1 MVNLE
6 WYRTFKEI
14 YENGTL
20 TKAAMALY
28 SSQPGVSVHLNALE
42 AYVGK
47 KLFERTSR
55 KMIPTEEGKFL
66 YEYIIESINK
76 LEIAEQHF
84 KKTTQ
89 EKNPSLHVGMCSEM
103 FQHVI
108 ESEIPGLAFDLV
120 AKFGIHT
127 DLIKDLN
134 NGILDLVITPRKQND
149 KKSLVEYTAFSKER
163 IVLIAGAKTET
174 TALERLIKANKWKEL
189 ENELQNNIWYSAS
202 NEMEHFRRF
211 WFENFNKRPAFKPN
225 YILPNIG
232 SIIRCLSNETGL
244 AVIPDFLCHKGIE
257 EKEIRLIWDG
267 KVKTENTLYFASRT
281 DLKYKKELQILQDI
295 FKSKMRNVPHLE
307 CQTTTESAH

>member
-20 TKAAMALY
+20 TKASVALY
-28 SSQPGVSVHLNALE
+28 ASQPGVSVHLNALE

-103 FQHVI
+103 FQHSI
-108 ESEIPGLAFDLV
+108 EHEIPKLEFDLV
-120 AKFGIHT
+120 AKFGAHT

-134 NGILDLVITPRKQND
+134 NGLLDLVITPRKQSD

-163 IVLIAGAKTET
+163 IILIAGIKTDTSTVE
-174 TALERLIKANKWKEL
+174 AHIKSQNYEEL
-189 ENELQNNIWYSAS
+189 EEELQRNTWYSAS

-211 WFENFNKRPAFKPN
+211 WYENFKKRPSFKPN

-232 SIIRCLSNETGL
+232 SIIRCLSNENGL
-244 AVIPDFLCHKGIE
+244 ALVPDFLCHEAISNN
-257 EKEIRLIWDG
+257 EIKRIWDG
-267 KVKTENTLYFASRT
+267 RVKTENTLYFASRT
-281 DLKYKKELQILQDI
+281 DLKYKKELKVLQGI
-295 FKSKMRNVPHLE
+295 FRTKMK
-307 CQTTTESAH
+307 TEVDKGV

>member
-20 TKAAMALY
+20 TKASIALY

-55 KMIPTEEGKFL
+55 KMIPTEDGKFL
-66 YEYIIESINK
+66 YEYIIESLKK

-89 EKNPSLHVGMCSEM
+89 EKNPSLNIGMCSEM
-103 FQHVI
+103 FQLII
-108 ESEIPGLAFDLV
+108 EPEIPKLDFDLV
-120 AKFGIHT
+120 ARFGAHT

-134 NGILDLVITPRKQND
+134 NGILDLVITPKKQNE
-149 KKSLVEYTAFSKER
+149 KKSLVEYIPFSKER
-163 IVLIAGAKTET
+163 IVLIAGNKTNVT
-174 TALERLIKANKWKEL
+174 KIQKHIKSKNLSKLEDEL
-189 ENELQNNIWYSAS
+189 LQNVWYSSS

-211 WFENFNKRPAFKPN
+211 WFENFNKKPAFKPN
-225 YILPNIG
+225 YILPNIT
-232 SIIRCLSNETGL
+232 SIIRCLNNGNGL
-244 AVIPDFLCHKGIE
+244 ALVPDFLCQEQIFRNQINLVWE
-257 EKEIRLIWDG
+257 G

-281 DLKYKKELQILQDI
+281 DLKYKKELNTIKNI
-295 FKSKMRNVPHLE
+295 FTSKMK
-307 CQTTTESAH
+307 

>member
-20 TKAAMALY
+20 TKASIALY
-28 SSQPGVSVHLNALE
+28 ASQPGVSVHLNALE

-55 KMIPTEEGKFL
+55 KMIPTEDGKFL
-66 YEYIIESINK
+66 YEYIIESLKK

-89 EKNPSLHVGMCSEM
+89 EKNPSLNIGMCSEM
-103 FQHVI
+103 FQLII
-108 ESEIPGLAFDLV
+108 EPEIPKLDFDLV
-120 AKFGIHT
+120 ARFGAHT

-134 NGILDLVITPRKQND
+134 NGILDLVITPEKQNE
-149 KKSLVEYTAFSKER
+149 KKSLVAYVPFSKER
-163 IVLIAGAKTET
+163 IVLIAGTKTDTTTIQKHIKAKD
-174 TALERLIKANKWKEL
+174 LIKL
-189 ENELQNNIWYSAS
+189 ENELLQNIWYSSS

-211 WFENFNKRPAFKPN
+211 WFDNFKKKPAFKPN
-225 YILPNIG
+225 YILPNLT
-232 SIIRCLSNETGL
+232 SIIRCLNNGNGL
-244 AVIPDFLCHKGIE
+244 ALVPDFLCRE
-257 EKEIRLIWDG
+257 EVLRNEINVVWEG

-281 DLKYKKELQILQDI
+281 DLKYKKEIDTIKNI
-295 FKSKMRNVPHLE
+295 FTSKMK
-307 CQTTTESAH
+307 

>member
-20 TKAAMALY
+20 TKASITLY
-28 SSQPGVSVHLNALE
+28 ASQPGVSVHLNALE

-55 KMIPTEEGKFL
+55 KMIPTEDGKFL
-66 YEYIIESINK
+66 YEYIIESLKK

-89 EKNPSLHVGMCSEM
+89 EKNPSLNIGMCSEM
-103 FQHVI
+103 FQLII
-108 ESEIPGLAFDLV
+108 EPEIPKLDFDLV
-120 AKFGIHT
+120 ARFGSHT

-134 NGILDLVITPRKQND
+134 NGILDLVITPKKQNE
-149 KKSLVEYTAFSKER
+149 KKSLVEYIPFSKER
-163 IVLIAGAKTET
+163 IVLIAGNKTNVT
-174 TALERLIKANKWKEL
+174 KIQKHIKSKNLSMLEDEL
-189 ENELQNNIWYSAS
+189 LQNVWYSSS

-211 WFENFNKRPAFKPN
+211 WFENFNKKPAFKPN
-225 YILPNIG
+225 YILPNIT
-232 SIIRCLSNETGL
+232 SIIRCLNNGNGL
-244 AVIPDFLCHKGIE
+244 ALVPDFLCQEQILRN
-257 EKEIRLIWDG
+257 EINLVWEG

-281 DLKYKKELQILQDI
+281 DLKYKKELDI
-295 FKSKMRNVPHLE
+295 IKNIFTSKMK
-307 CQTTTESAH
+307 

>member
-20 TKAAMALY
+20 TKASIALY
-28 SSQPGVSVHLNALE
+28 ASQPGVSVHLNALE

-55 KMIPTEEGKFL
+55 KMIPTEDGKFL
-66 YEYIIESINK
+66 YEYIIDSLKK

-89 EKNPSLHVGMCSEM
+89 EKNPSLNIGMCSEM
-103 FQHVI
+103 FQLII
-108 ESEIPGLAFDLV
+108 EPEIPKLDFDLV
-120 AKFGIHT
+120 ARFGAHT

-134 NGILDLVITPRKQND
+134 NGILDLVITPKKQNE
-149 KKSLVEYTAFSKER
+149 KKSLVEYVPFSKER
-163 IVLIAGAKTET
+163 IVLIAGNKTDT
-174 TALERLIKANKWKEL
+174 TKIQEHLKSKDLSKLEDEL
-189 ENELQNNIWYSAS
+189 LQNVWYSSS

-211 WFENFNKRPAFKPN
+211 WFENFNKKPAFKPN
-225 YILPNIG
+225 YILPNIT
-232 SIIRCLSNETGL
+232 SIIRCLNNGNGL
-244 AVIPDFLCHKGIE
+244 ALVPDFLCQEQILR
-257 EKEIRLIWDG
+257 KEINLVWEG

-281 DLKYKKELQILQDI
+281 DLKYKKELDTIKDI
-295 FKSKMRNVPHLE
+295 FTSKMK
-307 CQTTTESAH
+307 

>member
-1 MVNLE
+1 MYYNFYSMVNLE

-14 YENGTL
+14 YINGTL
-20 TKAAMALY
+20 TKAADVLY

-66 YEYIIESINK
+66 YEYIIESIDK

-89 EKNPSLHVGMCSEM
+89 DKKPSVNIGMCSEM
-103 FQHVI
+103 FQHII
-108 ESEIPGLAFDLV
+108 EAEIPKLNFDLV
-120 AKFGIHT
+120 AKFGVHT

-134 NGILDLVITPRKQND
+134 NGLLDLVITPRTHTD
-149 KKSLVEYTAFSKER
+149 RKSLAVYTPFSKER
-163 IVLIAGAKTET
+163 IILVAGIDTDCSK
-174 TALERLIKANKWKEL
+174 LEKHLSNKDWKGLEKEL
-189 ENELQNNIWYSAS
+189 QHEVWYSAS

-211 WFENFNKRPAFKPN
+211 WFENFGNRPAFKPN

-232 SIIRCLSNETGL
+232 SIIRCLSNGSGL
-244 AVIPDFLCHKGIE
+244 ALVPDFLCQEGLAKN
-257 EKEIRLIWDG
+257 EIKLVWEG

-281 DLKYKKELQILQDI
+281 DLKYKKEIKILEAI
-295 FKSKMRNVPHLE
+295 FESKMN
-307 CQTTTESAH
+307 SI

>member
-20 TKAAMALY
+20 TKASIALY
-28 SSQPGVSVHLNALE
+28 ASQPGVSVHLNALE

-55 KMIPTEEGKFL
+55 KMIPTEDGKFL
-66 YEYIIESINK
+66 YEYIIESLKK

-89 EKNPSLHVGMCSEM
+89 EKNPSLNIGMCSEM
-103 FQHVI
+103 FQLII
-108 ESEIPGLAFDLV
+108 EPEIPKLDFDLV
-120 AKFGIHT
+120 ARFGAHT

-134 NGILDLVITPRKQND
+134 NGILDLVITPKKQNE
-149 KKSLVEYTAFSKER
+149 KKSLVEYIPFSKER
-163 IVLIAGAKTET
+163 IVLIAGNKTNVT
-174 TALERLIKANKWKEL
+174 KIQKHIKSKNLSKLEDEL
-189 ENELQNNIWYSAS
+189 LQNVWYSSS

-211 WFENFNKRPAFKPN
+211 WFENFNKKPTFKPN
-225 YILPNIG
+225 YILPNIT
-232 SIIRCLSNETGL
+232 SIIRCLNNGNGL
-244 AVIPDFLCHKGIE
+244 ALVPDFLCQEQILSNKINLVWE
-257 EKEIRLIWDG
+257 G

-281 DLKYKKELQILQDI
+281 DLKYKKELDTIKNI
-295 FKSKMRNVPHLE
+295 FTSKMK
-307 CQTTTESAH
+307 

>member
-20 TKAAMALY
+20 TKASIALY
-28 SSQPGVSVHLNALE
+28 ASQPGVSVHLNALE

-55 KMIPTEEGKFL
+55 KMIPTEDGKFL
-66 YEYIIESINK
+66 YEYIIESLKK

-89 EKNPSLHVGMCSEM
+89 AKNPSLNIGMCSEM
-103 FQHVI
+103 FQLII
-108 ESEIPGLAFDLV
+108 EPKIPKLDFDLV
-120 AKFGIHT
+120 ARFGAHT

-134 NGILDLVITPRKQND
+134 NGILDLVITPKKQNE
-149 KKSLVEYTAFSKER
+149 KKSLVEYIPFSKER
-163 IVLIAGAKTET
+163 IVLIAGNKTNVT
-174 TALERLIKANKWKEL
+174 KIQKHINSKNLNKLEEEL
-189 ENELQNNIWYSAS
+189 LQNVWYSSS

-211 WFENFNKRPAFKPN
+211 WFENFNKKPAFKPN
-225 YILPNIG
+225 YILPNIT
-232 SIIRCLSNETGL
+232 SIIRCLNNGNGL
-244 AVIPDFLCHKGIE
+244 ALVPDFLCREQILRN
-257 EKEIRLIWDG
+257 EINLVWEG

-281 DLKYKKELQILQDI
+281 DLKYKKELDTIKNI
-295 FKSKMRNVPHLE
+295 FTSKMK
-307 CQTTTESAH
+307 